1 MTPLM
6 ARLNSIPHKPP
17 RLHSGDL
24 IGIVSPA
31 AAVGEEALRRGCAEL
46 ERLGFAVRV
55 GEHALDRHRF
65 LAGTDH
71 ARAQE
76 LLHMFQD
83 PTVRAIFCSRAGY
96 GSGRV
101 LPLLDF
107 AALARNPKIFL
118 GYSDASLLLNAFLQ
132 QAGWVS
138 FHGPVVA
145 GEFANRFSPR
155 SREHLLS
162 LLTTGHG
169 EGQLPFPLTLRE
181 GVAEGRL
188 LGGCLSVLVT
198 TLGTPFDLDTRGAI
212 LFLEDVGEKPYRIDR
227 MLTHLKQ
234 AGKLDDLAGVIFG
247 EMSGCLGESNDPALL
262 LSVITDLFS
271 DYSYPVG
278 FGLPAGHNGENFA
291 LPLGIPVRLDTR
303 RQVLTFLESSVE

>member
-6 ARLNSIPHKPP
+6 TPLTSIPHKPP
-17 RLHSGDL
+17 RLHAGDL
-24 IGIVSPA
+24 IGVVSPA
-31 AAVGEEALRRGCAEL
+31 AAVGEETLRRGCAEL

-55 GEHALDRHRF
+55 GDHALERHRF

-71 ARAQE
+71 DRAQE
-76 LLHMFQD
+76 LMSMLQD
-83 PTVRAIFCSRAGY
+83 PAVRAVFCSRAGY

-107 AALARNPKIFL
+107 STLARHPKIFL
-118 GYSDASLLLNAFLQ
+118 GYSDASLLLNAFVQ

-155 SREHLLS
+155 SRAHLLN
-162 LLTTGHG
+162 LLTTGRG
-169 EGQLPFPLTLRE
+169 EEHLSFPLTLRE

-188 LGGCLSVLVT
+188 MGGCLSVLVT
-198 TLGTPFDLDTRGAI
+198 TLGTPFDLNTRGAI

-247 EMSGCLGESNDPALL
+247 EMSGCLGETDDPALL
-262 LSVITDLFS
+262 LSVITDLFL

-278 FGLPAGHNGENFA
+278 FGLPAGHNGENFT
-291 LPLGIPVRLDTR
+291 LPLGITVRLDTR
-303 RQVLTFLESSVE
+303 QQVLTFLESSVE